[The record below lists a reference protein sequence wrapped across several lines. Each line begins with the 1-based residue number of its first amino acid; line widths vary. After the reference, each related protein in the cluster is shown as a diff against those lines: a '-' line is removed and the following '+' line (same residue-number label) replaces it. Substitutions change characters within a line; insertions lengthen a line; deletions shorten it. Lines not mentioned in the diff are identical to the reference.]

1 MKGELNMKTVTK
13 EFKTVDQYIAAQ
25 PPEIRETLEHLR
37 LVIKKAAPKAEEGIG
52 YGMPSYKLS
61 GPLVYFGNFKT
72 HYSFF
77 PGSGRLVEKFKEQLK
92 KYETSKGTIKF
103 SYGTK
108 VPVKLITD
116 LVKFRVKENLEKE
129 VSKKANKKTSQKTNV
144 LAKNLNV
151 KHNK

>member
-1 MKGELNMKTVTK
+1 MKTEYK
-13 EFKTVDQYIAAQ
+13 NIDQYIADQ
-25 PPEIRETLEHLR
+25 PEEIRETLEHLR

-52 YGMPSYKLS
+52 YGMPSYKLA

-77 PGSGRLVEKFKEQLK
+77 PGSGSLVEKFKEQLK

-103 SYGTK
+103 PYGTK

-116 LVKFRVKENLEKE
+116 MVKFRVKENTEKE
-129 VSKKANKKTSQKTNV
+129 SLKKTKKKT
-144 LAKNLNV
+144 AK
-151 KHNK
+151 KKS